1 MLEKIA
7 GGLFGL
13 AVGDAL
19 GAPVEFMTATE
30 IFEKYGQVDSMIGGG
45 WLNLHPGQVTDD
57 TQMMLGIARGIL
69 RNYTDP
75 VPAIGE
81 EFVKWY
87 ETNPPDI
94 GNICRESIKFFLEQ
108 GDWYKASETAHHR
121 LGKSGGNGS
130 LMRTLPVAF
139 AYRGDLER
147 MFKVTSDISRMTHFE
162 EITDHACQIYNCIIL
177 AYLSGRKEKEEL
189 IAQVLEIFP
198 TTSGLLELLN
208 VPPTGYVRDSLY
220 HALTCFI
227 RTDNFRDCLVRAVNT
242 GGDADSI
249 GAIAGGL
256 AGVYYGKD
264 AIPGEWLDALDPA
277 IQEELNEL
285 SEKLL
290 NLGTA

>member
-1 MLEKIA
+1 MLDKIA

-19 GAPVEFMTATE
+19 GAPVEFMTAAE
-30 IFEKYGQVDSMIGGG
+30 IFEKYGQIDSMIGGG

-69 RNYTDP
+69 QDYTNP
-75 VPAIGE
+75 VPAVGD

-87 ETNPPDI
+87 QTNPPDI
-94 GNICRESIKFFLEQ
+94 GNICRESIRLFLEE
-108 GDWYKASETAHHR
+108 GDWHQASETAHKR

-139 AYRGDLER
+139 AYHGDLEQMLR
-147 MFKVTSDISRMTHFE
+147 TTSEISRMTHWE

-177 AYLSGRKEKEEL
+177 AYLSGRREKEEL
-189 IAQVLEIFP
+189 IAQVLEIYP
-198 TTSGLLELLN
+198 TTAGLLELLN

-220 HALTCFI
+220 HALMSFI
-227 RTDNFRDCLVRAVNT
+227 RTDNFRDCLISAVNV

-256 AGVYYGKD
+256 AGVYYGKA
-264 AIPGEWLDALDPA
+264 AIPGEWLNALDPA
-277 IQEELNEL
+277 VSQELQSL

-290 NLGTA
+290 ACGSA